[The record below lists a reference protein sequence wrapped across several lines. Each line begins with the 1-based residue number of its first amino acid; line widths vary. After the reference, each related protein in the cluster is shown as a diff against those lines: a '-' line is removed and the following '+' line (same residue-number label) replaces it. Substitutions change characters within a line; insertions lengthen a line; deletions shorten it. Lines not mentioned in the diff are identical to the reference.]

1 MKVTAHLRYLRIAP
15 RKVRLVADLIRGK
28 SVKEARNILNFCRKK
43 AALPL
48 LKLLNSAVANAKHN
62 FKMDEEKLF
71 ISEIYVNE
79 GPRLKRIF
87 PRAMGRADIIQKKM
101 SHVSIFLE
109 EMKENQN
116 QKEKQNKK

>member
-1 MKVTAHLRYLRIAP
+1 MKVKAYLRYLRIAP

-28 SVKEARNILNFCRKK
+28 RVKEAKNTLTFCRKK

-48 LKLLNSAVANAKHN
+48 LKLLNSAIANAKHN
-62 FKMDEEKLF
+62 FKLDEDNLF
-71 ISEIYVNE
+71 ISEILVNE

-87 PRAMGRADIIQKKM
+87 PRSRGRADIIQKKT

-109 EMKENQN
+109 EI
-116 QKEKQNKK
+116 KEKEKEKPKK

>member
-1 MKVTAHLRYLRIAP
+1 MRVEAHLRYLRIAP

-28 SVKEARNILNFCRKK
+28 TVKEARNILTFCQKK

-62 FKMDEEKLF
+62 FGLQEDNLF
-71 ISEIYVNE
+71 ISEIFVNE

-109 EMKENQN
+109 EKKKKNDTQN
-116 QKEKQNKK
+116 PS